1 MQHVSSP
8 KSTVLFSTR
17 LLTLYSLSLLFGI
30 SLGLF
35 NPLMST
41 FMEQQQV
48 NQIWIGINSTVYFL
62 VIALSTPLVNQLLR
76 LRGIRP
82 VLLLGLLLMGLSA
95 SSFPFTSELFLWF
108 ILRVLMGFGVCCFL
122 IGGQTALN
130 HFSHETSRTR
140 VSGIYF
146 LALGLGFILGP
157 TLGPQFYNISPQ
169 LAFLMGGMV
178 VMSAFAIVWYYFR
191 EKLTRS
197 ASSSTPLLP
206 LIKQLKFP
214 IHGAFAYGMAEATLI
229 TLYPVFLLAQNYSVE
244 QMGFTLSIF
253 VLGSLLST
261 VPVTNLADS
270 LGKIKVLSACIFVG
284 ILASFGLTFIDNYGL
299 ILMFSMLAGASIGPV
314 YPVCLALIGE
324 QVISK
329 DLSAGTALFT
339 TTYSLG
345 NAAGP
350 ILSSLMMEMLGNRFI
365 FSAFIPLYIFLLLRI
380 KNRGK
385 KQLNFK

>member
-1 MQHVSSP
+1 
-8 KSTVLFSTR
+8 
-17 LLTLYSLSLLFGI
+17 LL
-30 SLGLF
+30 
-35 NPLMST
+35 
-41 FMEQQQV
+41 
-48 NQIWIGINSTVYFL
+48 
-62 VIALSTPLVNQLLR
+62 
-76 LRGIRP
+76 
-82 VLLLGLLLMGLSA
+82 
-95 SSFPFTSELFLWF
+95 
-108 ILRVLMGFGVCCFL
+108 
-122 IGGQTALN
+122 
-130 HFSHETSRTR
+130 
-140 VSGIYF
+140 
-146 LALGLGFILGP
+146 
-157 TLGPQFYNISPQ
+157 
-169 LAFLMGGMV
+169 
-178 VMSAFAIVWYYFR
+178 
-191 EKLTRS
+191 
-197 ASSSTPLLP
+197 
-206 LIKQLKFP
+206 KQLKFP

-284 ILASFGLTFIDNYGL
+284 ILASLGLTFIDNYGL

>member
-1 MQHVSSP
+1 MQQVSSQ

-17 LLTLYSLSLLFGI
+17 LLTLYLLSLLFGI
-30 SLGLF
+30 ALGLF

-62 VIALSTPLVNQLLR
+62 AIALSTPLVNQLLR

-108 ILRVLMGFGVCCFL
+108 ILRVVMGFGVCCFL
-122 IGGQTALN
+122 IGGQTALH

-146 LALGLGFILGP
+146 LALGLGFIIGP

-178 VMSAFAIVWYYFR
+178 VISAFAIVWCYFR

-197 ASSSTPLLP
+197 TSSSTLLLP
-206 LIKQLKFP
+206 LLKQLKFP

-284 ILASFGLTFIDNYGL
+284 ILASLGLTFIDNYGL